1 MLKYVIL
8 RTILLHLFIPLSYIL
23 SYSQSLYRFF
33 FGWGGGG
40 GRGKGCLLTKKRRFQ
55 LEFKSKKS

>member
-33 FGWGGGG
+33 LGGGG
-40 GRGKGCLLTKKRRFQ
+40 WEGEGVSFN
-55 LEFKSKKS
+55 